1 MAGIEAR
8 ENMPP
13 YPHPEFSE
21 AVSEALVEYGDS
33 DHASRSDAQLVH
45 RIGDEMNSWNLL
57 EFLRYSN
64 FLLL

>member
-21 AVSEALVEYGDS
+21 AVSEALVEYGDCGQ
-33 DHASRSDAQLVH
+33 ASRNDAQLIH
-45 RIGDEMNSWNLL
+45 KMGGEMNSWNLL